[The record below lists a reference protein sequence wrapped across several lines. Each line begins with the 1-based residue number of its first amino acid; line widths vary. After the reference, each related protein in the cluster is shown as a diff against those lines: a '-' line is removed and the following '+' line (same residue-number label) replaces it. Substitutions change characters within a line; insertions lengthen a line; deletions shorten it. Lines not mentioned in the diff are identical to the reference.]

1 MLAWASG
8 QLIYDD
14 TVAGAWL
21 LFVTGGVGV
30 DRLTERELD
39 VLRVVGSGATNAEVA
54 AELFVSQATVKT
66 HLGSVLTKLELRDR
80 AAAIVF
86 AHEYSLLDDR

>member
-1 MLAWASG
+1 VLSSYRSVDADPPPH
-8 QLIYDD
+8 L
-14 TVAGAWL
+14 
-21 LFVTGGVGV
+21 

-39 VLRVVGSGATNAEVA
+39 VMRVVGRGATNAEVA
-54 AELFVSQATVKT
+54 SQLFISQATVKT

-86 AHEYSLLDDR
+86 AHEHSLLDER